1 MAFALGSLLLVF
13 AKKAHSE
20 PTNEYNNEEIQYY
33 LQGNPSAYYSW
44 ELTQRA
50 TKLVGSRQGVCTMA
64 VRKFLGVGANEIQG
78 VAKNNR
84 SNSQIPEVGAVIITS
99 ESSWGHVGIVLSFTE
114 TDVTIYESNVPLG
127 SEIAGIRTLKLN
139 DPRIVG
145 YKIIQQRW

>member
-1 MAFALGSLLLVF
+1 
-13 AKKAHSE
+13 
-20 PTNEYNNEEIQYY
+20 
-33 LQGNPSAYYSW
+33 
-44 ELTQRA
+44 
-50 TKLVGSRQGVCTMA
+50 MA